1 MDQSGG
7 TQKFDGVKRYKYMP
21 RTEDWGQADVAYAV
35 LSPAPEKPTPP
46 QSLMQGE
53 GTVEFHRARWE
64 DLPTQYMVVN
74 AFSALEIKEYRG
86 ASIAQCR
93 GRQSLESTDS
103 LLI

>member
-74 AFSALEIKEYRG
+74 ALSALEIKEYRG
-86 ASIAQCR
+86 ASIEHSV
-93 GRQSLESTDS
+93 GGVSLSNQRI
-103 LLI
+103 LH